1 MRYRKRVALNFVF
14 FWFLIGGIGHFARS
28 DWFVQIVPPYLPQP
42 LLLVWIS
49 GAFELLGA
57 AGLLFA
63 STRTAAGNGLALLT
77 VCVTPANVYM
87 LQQHQL
93 FPQFPLSVLVLRL
106 LVQVALIACIIW
118 CTRPKRWRFR

>member
-1 MRYRKRVALNFVF
+1 MRYRKRVALNFVC